1 MKTRRMKQPISSRK
15 VMNPLLFLSLSILPI
30 LGISQPELE
39 RSAIAAGGLSGTG
52 GTTFTIGEAI
62 ATIGQSGNT
71 QVIASFQQG
80 SAQPDSVWP
89 GDANDDLVANNVD
102 LLAVGLAYGNN
113 GPARIAGSNA
123 WQAQAAAPWLQGL
136 PGGVNFH
143 HPDCNGDGLI
153 NDDDTLA
160 INLNYGLI
168 HFKTETEDS
177 LGIPLALSFVS
188 DTVNTGQ
195 TVQLDILLGTDSIP
209 AHSAYGLA
217 FQLELDTALIL
228 VQATEID
235 YGNSWM
241 GQKSSNMLT
250 LEQAFTVDDRIHL
263 ALTRKDHQGQNG
275 FGMVASVIIMI
286 DDLSG
291 KTTIT
296 EPLKARIVNPVL
308 IDQHGTE
315 IPVSLSADSL
325 IVRGQ
330 SVSLPPELAAEIRLY
345 PNPTQ
350 GRAELDLS
358 SLNASE
364 VTIRDIHGRLL
375 KKYSHQQQ
383 VYQIDLSDM
392 AAGSYLIE
400 VQTSQGSWRS
410 TLLKT

>member
-1 MKTRRMKQPISSRK
+1 MNTRSMKQPFSSRNMRNK
-15 VMNPLLFLSLSILPI
+15 ILFLSLSLLPI
-30 LGISQPELE
+30 LGIAQPDLE

-62 ATIGQSGNT
+62 TTIGQSGNT
-71 QVIASFQQG
+71 QAIATFQQG

-89 GDANDDLVANNVD
+89 GDANDDLIANNID
-102 LLAVGLAYGNN
+102 LLSVGLAYGTS
-113 GPARIAGSNA
+113 GPSRMSVSNL

-136 PGGVNFH
+136 SGGINFR

-160 INLNYGLI
+160 INLNYGLV
-168 HFKTETEDS
+168 HLKTETEDS
-177 LGIPLALSFVS
+177 LGIPLALSFLS
-188 DTVNTGQ
+188 DTVNAGH

-209 AHSAYGLA
+209 VQNVYGLA

-228 VQATEID
+228 APKTEID
-235 YGNSWM
+235 YSGSWL

-250 LEQAFTVDDRIHL
+250 LQQAFTVDDRIHL
-263 ALTRKDHQGQNG
+263 ALTRKDHQAQNG

-315 IPVSLSADSL
+315 IPVALSADSL
-325 IVRGQ
+325 IVQG
-330 SVSLPPELAAEIRLY
+330 SATIIPPELAAGIRLY

-350 GRAELDLS
+350 GRAELNLNDLIGEEVILRDIQGKVVSRYYGSQHLYQLDLS
-358 SLNASE
+358 ALAKGTYLVE
-364 VTIRDIHGRLL
+364 VI
-375 KKYSHQQQ
+375 
-383 VYQIDLSDM
+383 
-392 AAGSYLIE
+392 
-400 VQTSQGSWRS
+400 TSQGRWHS
-410 TLLKT
+410 TILKT